1 MEYEAVIGLETHV
14 QLKTKSKMWCG
25 CANQYGS
32 GPNTNVCPIC
42 LGLPG
47 VLPVPNDEAL
57 RKTVLTGY
65 LLNCEIPRYA
75 KFDRKSYF
83 YPDMPKNYQLTQYDK
98 PSTANGF
105 VEFEFNGV
113 GSVNGLARVRIT
125 RAHLEEDVGKSTH
138 FERTSGVDFNRAGVP
153 LLEIVSEP
161 DLTSAD
167 MAYEYLN
174 ALKDILIYG
183 NVSDCDMEKGM
194 VRCDV
199 NISVRPVGTKEL
211 GAKIEIK
218 NMNSFSGVRRAAE
231 YEIARQIEAVKRGEK
246 LIQST
251 RRWDDVA
258 GVTEQMRTKEDA
270 HDYRYFPDPDLMPS
284 APTDAWLAAV
294 KSLVVELPLARKQ
307 RLMRDYQL
315 PAGDAEVFK
324 SNVALGNYFEAVAK
338 QAKNPKAVA
347 NWIIN
352 NLQSKLA
359 EANQKEAAEFPL
371 NRPSDTFSPSG
382 GEGRDEGVQPGKGLA
397 DLKFP
402 PAALLELVALVEART
417 ISNSAAQQV
426 FAEMFDTGKAPAVI
440 VQEKGLAQVSDTGAI
455 EKFCDEAI
463 AANPNPVADYKAG
476 KVAALNSLKGQ
487 VMKLSKGKANPA
499 LVGEILERKLKP

>member
-32 GPNTNVCPIC
+32 EPNTNVCPVC
-42 LGLPG
+42 LGMPG
-47 VLPVPNDEAL
+47 VLPVPNEEAL

-75 KFDRKSYF
+75 KFDRKNYF
-83 YPDMPKNYQLTQYDK
+83 YPDASKNYQLTQYDK

-105 VEFEFNGV
+105 VEFEFTGP
-113 GSVNGLARVRIT
+113 GSVNGLGRVRIT
-125 RAHLEEDVGKSTH
+125 RAHLEEDVGKLTH
-138 FERTSGVDFNRAGVP
+138 FDRTSGVDFNRAGVP

-161 DLTSAD
+161 DLTGAD
-167 MAYEYLN
+167 MAYAYLN
-174 ALKDILIYG
+174 ALTEILHQG
-183 NVSDCDMEKGM
+183 GVSDCDMEKGM

-218 NMNSFSGVRRAAE
+218 NMNSFSGVDDAAG
-231 YEIARQIEAVKRGEK
+231 I
-246 LIQST
+246 
-251 RRWDDVA
+251 
-258 GVTEQMRTKEDA
+258 TEEMRTKENA
-270 HDYRYFPDPDLMPS
+270 HDYRYFPEPDMMPL
-284 APTDAWLAAV
+284 APTDVWLAEV
-294 KSLVVELPLARKQ
+294 KSRVIELPLARKQ
-307 RLMRDYQL
+307 RFMRDYQL

-324 SNVALGNYFEAVAK
+324 GNVALGNYFEGLA
-338 QAKNPKAVA
+338 QQSKNPKAVA

-352 NLQSKLA
+352 NLLAQLA
-359 EANQKEAAEFPL
+359 EANEAEAEEQAAL
-371 NRPSDTFSPSG
+371 
-382 GEGRDEGVQPGKGLA
+382 GVEPADLKLSTLA

-417 ISNSAAQQV
+417 ISSSAAQTV
-426 FAEMFDTGKAPAVI
+426 FAEMFATGKAPAAI

-455 EKFCDEAI
+455 EQFCDEAL
-463 AANPNPVADYKAG
+463 AANPKFVADYKAG
-476 KVAALNSLKGQ
+476 KVAVLNALKGQ

-499 LVGEILERKLKP
+499 LVGEILERKLKG

>member
-25 CANQYGS
+25 CVNQYGS
-32 GPNTNVCPIC
+32 EPNTNVCPVC
-42 LGLPG
+42 LGMPG
-47 VLPVPNDEAL
+47 VLPVPNEEAL

-65 LLNCEIPRYA
+65 LLNCEIPRYG
-75 KFDRKSYF
+75 KFDRKNYF
-83 YPDMPKNYQLTQYDK
+83 YPDAPKNYQLTQYDK

-105 VEFEFNGV
+105 VEFEQNGE
-113 GSVNGLARVRIT
+113 LKKVRIT

-138 FERTSGVDFNRAGVP
+138 FERHSGVDFNRAGVP

-161 DLTSAD
+161 DITD
-167 MAYEYLN
+167 PEMAYAYLN
-174 ALKDILIYG
+174 ALTEILHQGGI
-183 NVSDCDMEKGM
+183 SDCDMEKGM

-199 NISVRPVGTKEL
+199 NISVRPKGSTQL

-218 NMNSFSGVRRAAE
+218 NMNTFSGVRRAAE
-231 YEIARQIEAVKRGEK
+231 YEIARQIEVVKSGGK

-258 GVTEQMRTKEDA
+258 GITEQMRTKEDA
-270 HDYRYFPDPDLMPS
+270 HDYRYFPEPDMMPL
-284 APTDAWLAAV
+284 APTDGWLAEV
-294 KSLVVELPLARKQ
+294 KSHVIELPLARKQ
-307 RLMRDYQL
+307 RFMREFGL
-315 PAGDAEVFK
+315 PAGDAEVFRI
-324 SNVALGNYFEAVAK
+324 NPALAAYYEGIAK

-347 NWIIN
+347 NWVIN
-352 NLQSKLA
+352 NLQARLA
-359 EANQKEAAEFPL
+359 ELNEAEKTEQGAM
-371 NRPSDTFSPSG
+371 
-382 GEGRDEGVQPGKGLA
+382 GVEPADLKLSSLA
-397 DLKFP
+397 DLKFKP
-402 PAALLELVALVEART
+402 EAILELVNLVEGKT
-417 ISNSAAQQV
+417 ISSSAAQTV
-426 FAEMFDTGKAPAVI
+426 FTEMFATGKSPAVI

-463 AANPNPVADYKAG
+463 AANPNPVSDYKAG

-499 LVGEILERKLKP
+499 LVGEILERKLKG

>member
-32 GPNTNVCPIC
+32 EPNTNVCPVC
-42 LGLPG
+42 LGMPG
-47 VLPVPNDEAL
+47 VLPVPNEEAL

-75 KFDRKSYF
+75 KFDRKNYF
-83 YPDMPKNYQLTQYDK
+83 YPDASKNYQLTQYDK

-105 VEFEFNGV
+105 VNFEFNGA
-113 GSVNGLARVRIT
+113 GSVNGMSKVRIT
-125 RAHLEEDVGKSTH
+125 RAHLEEDVGKLTH
-138 FERTSGVDFNRAGVP
+138 FDRTSGVDFNRAGVP

-161 DLTSAD
+161 DITSAD
-167 MAYEYLN
+167 MAYAYLN
-174 ALKDILIYG
+174 ALTEILHQG
-183 NVSDCDMEKGM
+183 GVSDCDMEKGM

-231 YEIARQIEAVKRGEK
+231 YEIARQIEVVKSGGK

-258 GVTEQMRTKEDA
+258 GITEEMRTKENA
-270 HDYRYFPDPDLMPS
+270 HDYRYFPEPDMMPL
-284 APTDAWLAAV
+284 APTDAWLAEV
-294 KSLVVELPLARKQ
+294 KAQVIELPIARKQ
-307 RLMRDYQL
+307 RFMRDYQL

-324 SNVALGNYFEAVAK
+324 NDVALSRYFEKVLGLATNKKAVGK
-338 QAKNPKAVA
+338 SVA

-352 NLQSKLA
+352 NLLSKLA
-359 EANQKEAAEFPL
+359 EANKAEAEDQAALGIDFSEQYESMLGFKDFRF
-371 NRPSDTFSPSG
+371 RP
-382 GEGRDEGVQPGKGLA
+382 E
-397 DLKFP
+397 
-402 PAALLELVALVEART
+402 ALLELVALVDTKT
-417 ISNSAAQQV
+417 ISSSAAQTV
-426 FAEMFDTGKAPAVI
+426 FAEMFENGKSPAAI

-463 AANPNPVADYKAG
+463 AANPAPVADYKAG

-499 LVGEILERKLKP
+499 LVGEILEQKLKM